1 MRATASSARAE
12 ALRRRDNPGL
22 APDSYRPYIIRVAR
36 ITYFGEAKRMNEL
49 ETKCVTA
56 GLKMTEQR
64 RVILQVL
71 ADAADH
77 PSVDTVYARARA
89 VDPSVSIATVYRTLS
104 LLDQLNLV
112 QKHDFKASF
121 SRFETNLR
129 HHHHLI
135 DIESG
140 NVIEFQNDRLEALKR
155 EIALELGY
163 DLVDHT
169 LELYGRKRTI

>member
-1 MRATASSARAE
+1 
-12 ALRRRDNPGL
+12 
-22 APDSYRPYIIRVAR
+22 
-36 ITYFGEAKRMNEL
+36 MNEL

-56 GLKMTEQR
+56 GLKMTDQR

-71 ADAADH
+71 AEAADH

-140 NVIEFQNDRLEALKR
+140 TVIEFQNDRLEALKR

-169 LELYGRKRTI
+169 LELYGRKHKV